1 MAFRSGFVAVLGKAN
16 VGKSTLVNA
25 LIGKKVSIVS
35 PKPQTTRN
43 QILGID
49 NGPDYQII
57 YIDTPGIH
65 KLKNN
70 LDRVM
75 QQAIDEATVDVD
87 LILYVL
93 DGSHDFDEADIKLI
107 KKYASSSAT
116 LFVVVNKVDLGTFES
131 IYPRLDKLNKI
142 EGIAE
147 IFGVSAK
154 TGRNLEDLKTAIIGR
169 LNDTVEYFPRD
180 VYSGQ
185 DVEFSVSE
193 LIREKMLWLLNDEI
207 PHGVGVEIDSLNKDG
222 DLTRISATIYCEKE
236 NHKNIIIGKNG
247 AMLKHIGTECR
258 LALEKML
265 KSKIYLDLFVKV
277 KPNWR
282 DRVKVA

>member
-49 NGPDYQII
+49 NGADYQVI

-93 DGSHDFDEADIKLI
+93 DGSRDFDEADIRLL
-107 KKYASSSAT
+107 KKYASSSAPV
-116 LFVVVNKVDLGTFES
+116 FAVVNKVDLGSFET
-131 IYPRLDKLNKI
+131 IYPRLSKLNEI
-142 EGIAE
+142 EGIE
-147 IFGVSAK
+147 EVFGVSAK
-154 TGRNLEDLKTAIIGR
+154 TGRNLEDLKSAIVGK
-169 LNDTVEYFPRD
+169 LSDTVEYFPRD

-185 DVEFSVSE
+185 DLDFSVSE
-193 LIREKMLWLLNDEI
+193 LIREKMLWLLSDEI
-207 PHGVGVEIDSLNKDG
+207 PHGIGVEIDNITKNG
-222 DLTRISATIYCEKE
+222 DLTKISATVYCEKE

-265 KSKIYLDLFVKV
+265 KSKVFLDLFVKV